1 MHPAWYS
8 RFVMAPLGGSR
19 PSDRRYVRPPA
30 PLHFPVEER
39 LPESPVH
46 LRIRTALFLV
56 LERRLRGKAFVGSDQ
71 FVYYEPHNPR
81 ACLAPDAFVRLG
93 GPTELVPT
101 FRTWE
106 HGAPHVGVEIVSPV
120 DARDREHERRLERY
134 RCCGI
139 GEVVIFD
146 ADAPEPLRI
155 WDYVEGDLV
164 QRERAGTAW
173 TRCDALAAY
182 WFVAED
188 PRLGLV
194 LRVADHADG
203 SALWLNPDELEARER
218 SARQEERAAHDA
230 ERAVQLARIAE
241 LEAELRRRG

>member
-1 MHPAWYS
+1 
-8 RFVMAPLGGSR
+8 
-19 PSDRRYVRPPA
+19 
-30 PLHFPVEER
+30 VEER
-39 LPESPVH
+39 VPESPVH

-71 FVYYEPHNPR
+71 FVYYEPHNPL

-93 GPTELVPT
+93 GPSELVPT

-106 HGAPHVGVEIVSPV
+106 HGAPHVGVEIVSPS

-134 RCCGI
+134 RRSGI
-139 GEVVIFD
+139 GEVVVFD
-146 ADAPEPLRI
+146 ADASEPLRI
-155 WDYVEGDLV
+155 WDNVEGDLV
-164 QRERAGTAW
+164 ERERSGAAW
-173 TRCDALAAY
+173 TRCDALGAY
-182 WFVAED
+182 WFVTDE

-203 SALWLNPDELEARER
+203 AGLWLSPDELEAQERAARE
-218 SARQEERAAHDA
+218 AERAAHDT
-230 ERAVQLARIAE
+230 ERLAQLARIAE